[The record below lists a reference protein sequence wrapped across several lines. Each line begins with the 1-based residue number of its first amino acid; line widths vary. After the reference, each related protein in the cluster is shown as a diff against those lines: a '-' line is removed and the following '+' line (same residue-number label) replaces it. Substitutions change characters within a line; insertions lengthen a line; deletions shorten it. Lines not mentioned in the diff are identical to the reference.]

1 MIRTGNLGPGLRGV
15 TYIPHLN
22 ALRTF
27 LIAARHLN
35 FTTAATELNVSPSAV
50 SHQIRQLEGYLC
62 TSLFDRTARQLAL
75 TDEGDFLYRR
85 LDEPFQKIALAMEQM
100 RTPLSAKSISLL
112 CRPFFSSLW
121 LAPRLRSLWTTLPGI
136 ELNLIH
142 KTTFTLADAETA
154 DIAILWG
161 KGDWPELKCKRLV
174 ESNLTPIM
182 GRRLAKL
189 SGVPQTPSDLSRY
202 TLLHEE
208 NRTHWATWLERA
220 GVPNLKTIGSVL
232 VDDTN
237 VRLQQVL
244 NGQGIML
251 SDPALLSELIGCGE
265 LIRPFDLTLG
275 EYAYYLAWPSRQP
288 PEARV
293 RRVIDWLL
301 AESQASASN

>member
-1 MIRTGNLGPGLRGV
+1 VLINV

-27 LIAARHLN
+27 SVAARHLN

-50 SHQIRQLEGYLC
+50 SHQIRQLESYLS
-62 TSLFDRTARQLAL
+62 TSLFDRTARQLTL
-75 TDEGDFLYRR
+75 TAEGEFLFRR
-85 LDEPFQKIALAMEQM
+85 LDDPFQKIGQAIEQM
-100 RTPLSAKSISLL
+100 RTPLSTKSISLL

-136 ELNLIH
+136 DLNLIH
-142 KTTFTLADAETA
+142 KTSFTLADAETA

-161 KGDWPELKCKRLV
+161 KGNWPEMTCERLV
-174 ESNLTPIM
+174 KGTLTPIM
-182 GRRLAKL
+182 GRQLAKIA
-189 SGVPQTPSDLSRY
+189 GVPEKPSDLARY

-220 GVPNLKTIGSVL
+220 GVPNLKTSGSAL

-251 SDPALLSELIGCGE
+251 SDPALLAELLACGE

-275 EYAYYLAWPSRQP
+275 EYSYYLAWPSRRT
-288 PEARV
+288 PETRV

-301 AESQASASN
+301 AESQTNASN